1 MNLKQSPLDII
12 DEPPASPF
20 PSAEDCIQ
28 GASARSSARD
38 STFGH
43 QVDVPTGVEE
53 ESKAAVVSP
62 LTFLL
67 PHSVARDQESSR
79 DEYESDLEPHAASP
93 GRRRKKTMFGRSGH
107 EFVEIRDSDI
117 HDGARDSTATH
128 LLRASVRT
136 VTDTVLGVTSTA
148 VGAVTATATTAE
160 QVMRNAAE
168 NAPVLKDIL
177 RPRVHSGFYRS
188 YAAVREFVHALVRS
202 ELATEPA
209 DVLVSGHSL
218 GGALAVIC
226 ALDISLHTVTP
237 MNNLCRSHFPQS
249 FRESHITMYNF
260 GAPGV
265 GNRSFAQL
273 YNKIVPDSFRVV
285 VDGDPVPGVLGFIGY
300 NHVGTEVQIDGVGDS
315 GTIIIG
321 PSFVE
326 RRLRSQKG
334 NPVLSHSLHSYR
346 SGLTAIA
353 DAANYFSQV
362 VAEDE
367 HKSHSEEAAFVDIIQ
382 ATLQARGLVEEK
394 GAETKRIKK
403 AIAKL

>member
-12 DEPPASPF
+12 DEAPSTPF
-20 PSAEDCIQ
+20 PSVDDCAM
-28 GASARSSARD
+28 GARACTRD
-38 STFGH
+38 SLFGSRT
-43 QVDVPTGVEE
+43 QQSDGD
-53 ESKAAVVSP
+53 ESKAVVSP

-67 PHSVARDQESSR
+67 PRSMTVDSRNKRESEHIR
-79 DEYESDLEPHAASP
+79 EVGSP
-93 GRRRKKTMFGRSGH
+93 GRRRNTIFGRSGH
-107 EFVEIRDSDI
+107 DFVEIHDSD
-117 HDGARDSTATH
+117 HEGGGARDSTATN
-128 LLRASVRT
+128 LLRASMRT

-160 QVMRNAAE
+160 HVMRSAAE

-177 RPRVHSGFYRS
+177 RPRVHSGFNQS
-188 YAAVREFVHALVRS
+188 FSAVREFVHARIRS

-226 ALDISLHTVTP
+226 ALDISLHTITP
-237 MNNLCRSHFPQS
+237 MNSLCRSYFPQNY
-249 FRESHITMYNF
+249 RESHITMYNF
-260 GAPGV
+260 GAPCV

-273 YNKIVPDSFRVV
+273 YNKMVPDSFRVV
-285 VDGDPVPGVLGFIGY
+285 VDGDPVPNVLGIIGY
-300 NHVGTEVQIDGVGDS
+300 NHIGTEVQIDGVGDS

-326 RRLRSQKG
+326 RRLRLQKG
-334 NPVLSHSLHSYR
+334 NSVLAHSLYSYR
-346 SGLTAIA
+346 SGLTSIA
-353 DAANYFSQV
+353 DAANYFSQI
-362 VAEDE
+362 VAEDGE
-367 HKSHSEEAAFVDIIQ
+367 QKSPEATFVDIIQ

-394 GAETKRIKK
+394 DAETKRIKK